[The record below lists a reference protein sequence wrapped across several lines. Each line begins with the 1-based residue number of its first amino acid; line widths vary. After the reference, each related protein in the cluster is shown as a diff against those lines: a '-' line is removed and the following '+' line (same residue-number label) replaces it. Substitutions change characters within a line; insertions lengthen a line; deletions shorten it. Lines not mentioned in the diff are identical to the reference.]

1 MKFTDQRLEL
11 EKVLGGNRLRETHSV
26 CALLHGALAC
36 TLYIYVRVSLQRGQ
50 DSGKVPSRRERAS
63 REGVGRITGHTV
75 M

>member
-50 DSGKVPSRRERAS
+50 DSKVPSSREWAS
-63 REGVGRITGHTV
+63 REEGGRITGHTV
-75 M
+75 T